1 MHHLKKWLA
10 VLSDLNGIIILLGQ
24 PSPEQPRGAGKGYQ
38 ADDGER
44 QKVREELGEAGALQI
59 NPFGEVKGVEKTIDD
74 HDGLKEW
81 RHTVDRCDSET
92 LLNESSSTG
101 RQRNP

>member
-1 MHHLKKWLA
+1 
-10 VLSDLNGIIILLGQ
+10 
-24 PSPEQPRGAGKGYQ
+24 
-38 ADDGER
+38 
-44 QKVREELGEAGALQI
+44 
-59 NPFGEVKGVEKTIDD
+59 
-74 HDGLKEW
+74 LKEW